1 MSVTLDVD
9 DEAIPGL
16 DADGRPDPAY
26 AERLGL
32 VPAPADRRSVAFLT
46 DAAGFALLAIPTMIG
61 LAQLT
66 GAIVAV
72 GGDVSGLDPA
82 AAMPSLILVLVGQG
96 LTTGYGLV
104 QLILHGRTGRTLG
117 KAAFGLRSVGV
128 ARFGVPGFWRVV
140 LRALVLWLAQLVLPV
155 AGPAIVFAS
164 STWDPERRGRS
175 WLDRLG
181 SCWVI
186 DVRHGLDPLDAK
198 ALRHARRALEA
209 PAASAAQRLP
219 SLATDRPLDEHTF
232 IPASRSS
239 SGVVADGHG
248 DGWTPP
254 PLNPAAVAPAGP
266 TPAGAPAVAA
276 AAVASPVAPI
286 APPAASPRASMRPA
300 DLPSF
305 VLVFDDGTR
314 LDTRSSGLIGRDP
327 AGAPGED
334 AMRRVPIADAQ
345 MRISKTHL
353 AFGVDA
359 DGAWVMDRA
368 SKNGTFLEPPGGEGR
383 RLEPWVREHPAIGST
398 VRVGGRSFVIA
409 AEGADR

>member
-32 VPAPADRRSVAFLT
+32 VPAPPGRRSAAFLT

-61 LAQLT
+61 LVQLT
-66 GAIVAV
+66 GTVVAA
-72 GGDVSGLDPA
+72 GGDVSGLGSA
-82 AAMPSLILVLVGQG
+82 AAMPSLVLVVVGQG
-96 LTTGYGLV
+96 LTTVYGLA

-140 LRALVLWLAQLVLPV
+140 LRALVLWGSQAVLPF

-164 STWDPERRGRS
+164 SAWDPERRGRS
-175 WLDRLG
+175 WLDRIG
-181 SCWVI
+181 RCYAI
-186 DVRHGLDPLDAK
+186 DTRRGLDPLDAK

-209 PAASAAQRLP
+209 PAASVSQRLP

-239 SGVVADGHG
+239 SGVVADGQT
-248 DGWTPP
+248 DAWTPP
-254 PLNPAAVAPAGP
+254 PLHPAP
-266 TPAGAPAVAA
+266 AA
-276 AAVASPVAPI
+276 AAAATAATPPDVPVVPVVPI
-286 APPAASPRASMRPA
+286 VPVAPPAASPRESVDPVDR
-300 DLPSF
+300 PSF

-314 LDTRSSGLIGRDP
+314 LDAGSSGLIGRDP
-327 AGAPGED
+327 AGASGED
-334 AMRRVPIADAQ
+334 EMRRVPVTDRQ

-359 DGAWVMDRA
+359 DGVWVVDRA
-368 SKNGTFLEPPGGEGR
+368 SKNGTFLEPPDGEWR

-409 AEGADR
+409 TEGAVR